1 MTLRRFAIL
10 SSVFVC
16 FSTSAPA
23 FARTIVVDN
32 DFADCPQA
40 DFNSIQLAVNVAEPG
55 DKILV
60 CPGIYVENPPP
71 APAAV
76 LITKSDLRIEAQGAP
91 GDVILQGTS
100 AQLAGFHLLNTKGVL
115 VQGFTVEGFGTPG
128 FGAPNFLSQGG
139 NIRIEGGSENTSSEN
154 TILKNVTKDS
164 LLGDG
169 IQVINSSANVVE
181 QNTAS
186 DNLGPNSDGVQLA
199 GEFAFNNVIRHNET
213 FGNGQIGI
221 NIFGPLGTGNVV
233 FGNRSYDNR
242 RIGMRNVSSTGTLA
256 GGAHGTV
263 IENNHVFANGL
274 PLIPNAITGGI
285 VVGASHDVIVR
296 NNRSERNNQSGIR
309 LQNSAVSNLVEKNE
323 VFQNTQ
329 DGIQLQTNVDAN
341 IVQLNLVRQN
351 VRDGIRVFDTA
362 SAENTIEGNV
372 LLDNAEHDAHDDSVG
387 LGTAG
392 TANFW
397 INNKCGRD
405 DPPGQNENRPGLC
418 KNP

>member
-128 FGAPNFLSQGG
+128 LGAGL
-139 NIRIEGGSENTSSEN
+139 
-154 TILKNVTKDS
+154 
-164 LLGDG
+164 
-169 IQVINSSANVVE
+169 SSARSTGSSTNR
-181 QNTAS
+181 AGS
-186 DNLGPNSDGVQLA
+186 DS
-199 GEFAFNNVIRHNET
+199 F
-213 FGNGQIGI
+213 
-221 NIFGPLGTGNVV
+221 
-233 FGNRSYDNR
+233 R
-242 RIGMRNVSSTGTLA
+242 RIASPGSKSEVTLIARCGVPCERGARARGSRSIRAIGRRRRRTVRGCGSS
-256 GGAHGTV
+256 
-263 IENNHVFANGL
+263 
-274 PLIPNAITGGI
+274 
-285 VVGASHDVIVR
+285 
-296 NNRSERNNQSGIR
+296 
-309 LQNSAVSNLVEKNE
+309 
-323 VFQNTQ
+323 
-329 DGIQLQTNVDAN
+329 
-341 IVQLNLVRQN
+341 
-351 VRDGIRVFDTA
+351 
-362 SAENTIEGNV
+362 
-372 LLDNAEHDAHDDSVG
+372 
-387 LGTAG
+387 
-392 TANFW
+392 
-397 INNKCGRD
+397 GRA
-405 DPPGQNENRPGLC
+405 
-418 KNP
+418 